1 MQLNFCL
8 KPALTLALG
17 EVRVIFMGLL
27 STDVS
32 RLNEAICF
40 WCKIFQKKHLRNTDQ
55 CFFAIHLTVVIYE
68 HLAVY

>member
-1 MQLNFCL
+1 MSAVGLSKNFEMQFNFCL

-32 RLNEAICF
+32 RLNEVIRF
-40 WCKIFQKKHLRNTDQ
+40 WCKIFN
-55 CFFAIHLTVVIYE
+55 
-68 HLAVY
+68 